1 MICSHCNCEIPDG
14 SAFCGYCGNKID
26 AVNPAENVTAAP
38 VSGVPE
44 PVSDSE
50 YAVSDGIGQAPVQA
64 AETVVSD
71 AAEQV
76 PQVEE
81 QVSQAAEQIYSA
93 AGQVPEAVN
102 QVSNTAEQVLE
113 TAKQVPETAQQV
125 FSPEEQVSQTAE
137 QVYNTAQS
145 GYIPPY
151 NGEQVPQNA
160 AWFANAANQIPNGAA
175 DQAPQNVY
183 QQPVTAGG
191 AGNFNADPAG
201 AAFSQKAPVQR
212 NIAGGKAFNVAAL
225 LKNKLFL
232 ICVGAIVLLVALII
246 VIVNVA
252 SSKSTGN
259 PRKGSYM
266 GVPVDGEAVV
276 LYNGSVVKGT
286 DLSANLVDIG
296 ESMDGTKHLVK
307 DGSELYLFDNG
318 KVSLVTDE
326 IEEPYDADIS
336 DSGTVVYIS
345 DGSLYVYQGGKSKE
359 IAELEVPVKCDFAI
373 SPDGGTVI
381 FAEYDPDEGRYNN
394 VNAWNGKK
402 VIDLDEKFRPHCVSN
417 GGKIVY
423 GVDSNG
429 KFTYV
434 KNLKPGSA
442 EKLKT
447 ASDLTPLS
455 ADHSKIMFN
464 SNGSYYYFD
473 AGLDDSIKMSS
484 RAFSILIPGGYN
496 TYPENLRSFYAY
508 SSGAIYHYYMSDG
521 SYESEKVTSVG
532 YEAFLSADGK
542 TILYQDGSDLIKAP
556 VAGSAFK
563 TPPIADDLEN
573 NYYAYDS
580 FVCDPSLKHIYYTD
594 EDENLRYVSS
604 KSKKI
609 GSDVTQF
616 YVNESGVC
624 VFLDKD
630 GDLYYSDRGK
640 DRVKIKGIS
649 DEIVNFALRD
659 NIFYAETEYELYVS
673 TDGKSFEKVIEY

>member
-14 SAFCGYCGNKID
+14 SVFCGFCGNKVD
-26 AVNPAENVTAAP
+26 AAVNLAENVTAEP
-38 VSGVPE
+38 VFGVPE

-50 YAVSDGIGQAPVQA
+50 YAVSDGMGQAPVQV
-64 AETVVSD
+64 AETAVSD
-71 AAEQV
+71 TAEQVYNAAEQV
-76 PQVEE
+76 PQAAEQVYNAAEQVYNAAEQVPQAAEQVYNASEQVPHAAEQVYNAAE
-81 QVSQAAEQIYSA
+81 QVSQA
-93 AGQVPEAVN
+93 
-102 QVSNTAEQVLE
+102 
-113 TAKQVPETAQQV
+113 
-125 FSPEEQVSQTAE
+125 AE

-175 DQAPQNVY
+175 DQSPQNVY
-183 QQPVTAGG
+183 QQPGMADG
-191 AGNFNADPAG
+191 GNFNADPAG
-201 AAFSQKAPVQR
+201 AAFTQKAPG
-212 NIAGGKAFNVAAL
+212 NIAGGKAFNIAAL

-232 ICVGAIVLLVALII
+232 ICIGVIALLAGLII
-246 VIVNVA
+246 LIVNVA

-326 IEEPYDADIS
+326 LEEPNNAGIS

-381 FAEYDPDEGRYNN
+381 FAEYDPDEGKYKN

-447 ASDLTPLS
+447 ASHLTPLS

-484 RAFSILIPGGYN
+484 KDFSILIPGGYN
-496 TYPENLRSFYAY
+496 KYPENLKSFYAY

-521 SYESEKVTSVG
+521 SYESEKVLSVDS
-532 YEAFLSADGK
+532 YPFFSADGK
-542 TILYQDGSDLIKAP
+542 TVLYQDGSDLIKAP
-556 VAGSAFK
+556 VSGSVFEA
-563 TPPIADDLEN
+563 PPIADDLS
-573 NYYAYDS
+573 YIYGA
-580 FVCDPSLKHIYYTD
+580 FVCDPSLKYIYYTD
-594 EDENLRYVSS
+594 EDDNLRYVSS
-604 KSKKI
+604 KSKKV
-609 GSDVTQF
+609 GSDINQF

-624 VFLDKD
+624 VFLDTD
-630 GDLYYSDRGK
+630 GNLYYSNKGK
-640 DRVKIKGIS
+640 DKVKIKGIS
-649 DEIVNFALRD
+649 DDVVNFALRD

-673 TDGKSFEKVIEY
+673 TDGKNFEKVIEY

>member
-1 MICSHCNCEIPDG
+1 MICSHCNREIPDG
-14 SAFCGYCGNKID
+14 SIFCGYCGNKID
-26 AVNPAENVTAAP
+26 AVNPSDNVTAAS
-38 VSGVPE
+38 VFGVPE

-50 YAVSDGIGQAPVQA
+50 YAVSDMIGQTSVA
-64 AETVVSD
+64 AEQISEAAEQD
-71 AAEQV
+71 YNAAEQISEAAEQGYNAEEQISEAAEQDYNAAEQV
-76 PQVEE
+76 YEAAE
-81 QVSQAAEQIYSA
+81 QGYNAAEQIS
-93 AGQVPEAVN
+93 
-102 QVSNTAEQVLE
+102 
-113 TAKQVPETAQQV
+113 ETAQ
-125 FSPEEQVSQTAE
+125 S
-137 QVYNTAQS
+137 S
-145 GYIPPY
+145 GYVPPY
-151 NGEQVPQNA
+151 NGEAQQVSQNA
-160 AWFANAANQIPNGAA
+160 AWFANAANQIPGGTVPGYAAA
-175 DQAPQNVY
+175 DQSQQNVY
-183 QQPVTAGG
+183 QQPGTAGG
-191 AGNFNADPAG
+191 NAENYYAVPAG
-201 AAFSQKAPVQR
+201 ADFAQKVPAQG
-212 NIAGGKAFNVAAL
+212 NIKGGKAFNIAAL

-252 SSKSTGN
+252 SSKPAGN

-326 IEEPYDADIS
+326 LEESNNAGIS

-359 IAELEVPVKCDFAI
+359 IAELDTPVKCDFAI

-447 ASDLTPLS
+447 ASHLTPLS

-473 AGLDDSIKMSS
+473 AGLEDSIKMSS
-484 RAFSILIPGGYN
+484 RAFTILIPGGYN

-532 YEAFLSADGK
+532 YEVFLSTDGK
-542 TILYQDGSDLIKAP
+542 TILYQDGSDLFKVP

-580 FVCDPSLKHIYYTD
+580 FTCDPSLKHIYYTD
-594 EDENLRYVSS
+594 EDDNLRYVSS
-604 KSKKI
+604 KSKKV

-624 VFLDKD
+624 VFLDTD

-640 DRVKIKGIS
+640 DKVKIKGIS
-649 DEIVNFALRD
+649 DDVVNFALRD

-673 TDGKSFEKVIEY
+673 TDGKNFEKVVEF

>member
-1 MICSHCNCEIPDG
+1 MICSHCNREIPDG
-14 SAFCGYCGNKID
+14 SAFCGYCGNKVD
-26 AVNPAENVTAAP
+26 AAVNSVENVTEPSEP
-38 VSGVPE
+38 VSGGETAFSGEPE

-50 YAVSDGIGQAPVQA
+50 YAVSDGIGQAPVQVP
-64 AETVVSD
+64 ETAVSE

-76 PQVEE
+76 PQAEE
-81 QVSQAAEQIYSA
+81 QVSQAAEQIYNAAEQVQQTTEQAYNA
-93 AGQVPEAVN
+93 AGQV
-102 QVSNTAEQVLE
+102 Q
-113 TAKQVPETAQQV
+113 
-125 FSPEEQVSQTAE
+125 QTAE
-137 QVYNTAQS
+137 QAYNTAQS

-183 QQPVTAGG
+183 QQPGTADGG
-191 AGNFNADPAG
+191 AVNYNADPAG
-201 AAFSQKAPVQR
+201 AAFSQKAPVQG
-212 NIAGGKAFNVAAL
+212 NIAGGKAFNIAAL

-286 DLSANLVDIG
+286 DLSESLVDIG

-326 IEEPYDADIS
+326 LEESNNAGIS

-359 IAELEVPVKCDFAI
+359 IAELDVPEKCDFAV

-381 FAEYDPDEGRYNN
+381 FAEYDPDEGKYKN

-484 RAFSILIPGGYN
+484 RNFSILIPGGYD

-521 SYESEKVTSVG
+521 SYESEKVMSVG
-532 YEAFLSADGK
+532 SEPFLSVDGK
-542 TILYQDGSDLIKAP
+542 TVLYQDGRDLVKAP
-556 VAGSAFK
+556 VSGSVFEV
-563 TPPIADDLEN
+563 PPIADDLGSS
-573 NYYAYDS
+573 YYSYFS
-580 FVCDPSLKHIYYTD
+580 FMCDPSLKHIYYID
-594 EDENLRYVSS
+594 EDDNLRYVSS
-604 KSKKI
+604 KSKKV
-609 GSDVTQF
+609 GSDINQF

-624 VFLDKD
+624 VFLDTD

-673 TDGKSFEKVIEY
+673 TDGKNFEKVIEY